1 MVKILLGI
9 KLKFIQWIY
18 FSKKYIFKTLKHRKE
33 RHLDSKNDSIRK
45 KNKYSKYLNKVKDIN
60 LTVDRWTIRV
70 NKLIKDRI
78 HLENILLSGSLKE
91 DILTL
96 KLQIYFLLMGYL
108 QQMVIM
114 ILKTIHLK

>member
-1 MVKILLGI
+1 MDLFLE
-9 KLKFIQWIY
+9 
-18 FSKKYIFKTLKHRKE
+18 KYIFKTLKHRKE

-91 DILTL
+91 DIFNFKTAD
-96 KLQIYFLLMGYL
+96 IFLLMGYL

-114 ILKTIHLK
+114 ILKTIHFGF